1 MGLYHIAITNEIVLL
16 TKELKMNTE
25 NHVKNEIST
34 HARRNR
40 ILSGLVLIL
49 LGGLFLVNQYV
60 EIPSAGNLFLPGLGL
75 LFLVWGIV
83 TRTSGLLVPGG
94 ILTGIGTGV
103 YLMNALPLEGDAEP
117 GVFLLSFGG
126 GFALITL
133 LSAIFTEEIH
143 WWALIP
149 GGILATIGGAL
160 YAGGIAQDVLEI
172 IGRFWPVA
180 LILVG
185 IYILFRRR

>member
-1 MGLYHIAITNEIVLL
+1 MT
-16 TKELKMNTE
+16 TE
-25 NHVKNEIST
+25 NNLKLP

-40 ILSGLVLIL
+40 LISGLVMIL
-49 LGGLFLVNQYV
+49 LGGLFLVDQFV
-60 EIPSAGNLFLPGLGL
+60 EIPSMGNLFLPGLGL
-75 LFLVWGIV
+75 IFLVWGMI
-83 TRTSGLLVPGG
+83 TRTGGLLIPGG

-103 YLMNALPLEGDAEP
+103 YLMDVLPLEGEQEP
-117 GVFLLSFGG
+117 GIFLLSFGA

-133 LSAIFTEEIH
+133 LSLVFSDEKH

-160 YAGGIAQDVLEI
+160 YMGGAAMDVLELV
-172 IGRFWPVA
+172 GKFWPVA

-185 IYILFRRR
+185 VYIIFRRR